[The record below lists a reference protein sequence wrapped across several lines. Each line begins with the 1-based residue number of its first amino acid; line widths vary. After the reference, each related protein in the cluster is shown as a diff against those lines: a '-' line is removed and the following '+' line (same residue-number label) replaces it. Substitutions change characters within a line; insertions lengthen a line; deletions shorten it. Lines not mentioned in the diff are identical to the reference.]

1 MALVVQKDSVFVTA
15 DMSCVLEAKQM
26 ASAGLGRAR
35 GDAVQ
40 KMVPTFPGGMEPT
53 QPMGS
58 AGPASDATLLA
69 ALSVPGTQSSQ
80 RLGEKL
86 SCRRKNH
93 QRGK

>member
-1 MALVVQKDSVFVTA
+1 MR
-15 DMSCVLEAKQM
+15 CVLEAKQM

-40 KMVPTFPGGMEPT
+40 KMVPTFPGGTELT
-53 QPMGS
+53 QPTGS
-58 AGPASDATLLA
+58 ARPASDATLLA

-80 RLGEKL
+80 RVGENLPVGEKPI
-86 SCRRKNH
+86 K